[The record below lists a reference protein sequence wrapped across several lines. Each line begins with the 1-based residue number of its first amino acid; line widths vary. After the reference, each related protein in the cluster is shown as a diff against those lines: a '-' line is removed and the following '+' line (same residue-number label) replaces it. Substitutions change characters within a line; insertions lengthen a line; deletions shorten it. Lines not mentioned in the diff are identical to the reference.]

1 MFQNPIKNKAECCL
15 KQSTG
20 LFRHLCALDNT
31 PMTLNWTHLAVNMI
45 LHLTAFSGKIPDR
58 PCWGEKK
65 QYGRSKI
72 HQKRSHKGANK
83 GKKYPTKPQ
92 HFSVV
97 TVITQHRHAWYQKQ
111 PAQFKQRRA
120 GAGVYVVPLFIK
132 NGWEHLTEKSNFWSW
147 LINLCCICQIC
158 VSRVSTRL

>member
-1 MFQNPIKNKAECCL
+1 ME
-15 KQSTG
+15 
-20 LFRHLCALDNT
+20 
-31 PMTLNWTHLAVNMI
+31 
-45 LHLTAFSGKIPDR
+45 
-58 PCWGEKK
+58 GEKLIK
-65 QYGRSKI
+65 
-72 HQKRSHKGANK
+72 KRSHKRANR
-83 GKKYPTKPQ
+83 GKKYPAKPQ

-97 TVITQHRHAWYQKQ
+97 TVITRHRHSWYQKQ